1 LDGTGQRRVD
11 RVVPHT
17 GAGLAALVAE
27 LLAVESEPARIAV
40 GLEVPRGAVVETLL
54 ERGFHVFA
62 LNPKQLARFR
72 ERYSVAGAK
81 DDRRDA
87 YVAASALRT
96 DRAAFRRVQADHP
109 AVVELRELSRLD
121 DDLGQELRRLSN
133 RLRDLLQRFYPQAL
147 GLCPAADEP
156 WFWAVLE
163 RAPTPAAAQRL
174 PSKAV
179 RAVLTTYRIRR
190 LTVDAVRAALQAP
203 PLHVA
208 PGVVTAAS
216 THLALLL
223 PRLRLADA
231 QRAQVGKRIE
241 ALLTHLADE
250 EAQGEHHDVAILR
263 SCPGAGRLVA
273 ATVLAEAPQALA
285 QRDYQRLRL
294 QGGVAPV
301 TRQSGKTRLVAMRQ
315 ACNPRLR
322 NALFHWARVS
332 VQVDPHCRAH
342 YDRLRQRGHSHA
354 RALRGVGDRCL
365 RVLIALLHA
374 RTLYDPAH
382 RPQLAA

>member
-1 LDGTGQRRVD
+1 
-11 RVVPHT
+11 
-17 GAGLAALVAE
+17 
-27 LLAVESEPARIAV
+27 
-40 GLEVPRGAVVETLL
+40 
-54 ERGFHVFA
+54 
-62 LNPKQLARFR
+62 
-72 ERYSVAGAK
+72 
-81 DDRRDA
+81 
-87 YVAASALRT
+87 
-96 DRAAFRRVQADHP
+96 VQADHP